1 VIVSIIIL
9 ILLGISFAIIFA
21 CAKASLAK
29 KEKYPKVNCMDF
41 TEEYGERMDL
51 WENDAVLE
59 YKVNNL
65 AVQKGEE
72 THYSG
77 AMQCFCSHQKEQG
90 IPND

>member
-1 VIVSIIIL
+1 
-9 ILLGISFAIIFA
+9 
-21 CAKASLAK
+21 
-29 KEKYPKVNCMDF
+29 MDF